1 MMTALLFALLP
12 AAGNFAGGLIAEVLP
27 ASSAWRNWTLH
38 AAVGVVLAVVSVEI
52 IPEALTTLAGWQIA
66 VAFVAGGLFYL
77 AIDAIVASGASAN
90 RSKMWMIYIAVA
102 ADLLGDGLMIGTSST
117 LTADLALV
125 LAIGQVLADVPE
137 GAASILTFRANDI
150 NRRRRL
156 LLSASFAIPTLAGAA
171 LSYALLRDRPE
182 SWQLMGLV
190 GTAGLFSVAVI
201 EDMISDAHE
210 AEPDNRRSTVALLA
224 GFAAFVLGVSRTR
237 LTNRSF
243 ARRLGDRIEA
253 TSAGYSNTVGTCSK
267 EGREATE
274 REKPSELR
282 SSATGSSAHS
292 SRSATSHAGRPDRSC
307 GNAPSHR
314 SPGTRSETRIAAIA
328 ELAAG
333 LWLTLRR

>member
-1 MMTALLFALLP
+1 MTTALLFALLP
-12 AAGNFAGGLIAEVLP
+12 AAGNFVGGLIAEVLP

-66 VAFVAGGLFYL
+66 VAFGAGGLFYL
-77 AIDAIVASGASAN
+77 GIDAVVASRATAQ

-102 ADLLGDGLMIGTSST
+102 ADLFGDGLMIGTSST

-156 LLSASFAIPTLAGAA
+156 LLSASFVIPALAGAA
-171 LSYALLRDRPE
+171 LSYALLRGRPE

-210 AEPDNRRSTVALLA
+210 AEPDNRTSTVALLA
-224 GFAAFVLGVSRTR
+224 GFAAFVLV
-237 LTNRSF
+237 
-243 ARRLGDRIEA
+243 
-253 TSAGYSNTVGTCSK
+253 SAGLG
-267 EGREATE
+267 
-274 REKPSELR
+274 
-282 SSATGSSAHS
+282 
-292 SRSATSHAGRPDRSC
+292 
-307 GNAPSHR
+307 
-314 SPGTRSETRIAAIA
+314 
-328 ELAAG
+328 
-333 LWLTLRR
+333 

>member
-1 MMTALLFALLP
+1 MTTALLFALLP
-12 AAGNFAGGLIAEVLP
+12 AAGNFVGGLIAEVLP

-66 VAFVAGGLFYL
+66 VAFAAGGLFYL
-77 AIDAIVASGASAN
+77 AIDAIVASRARAN

-102 ADLLGDGLMIGTSST
+102 ADLFGDGLMIGTSST

-156 LLSASFAIPTLAGAA
+156 LLSASFAIPALAGAA

-210 AEPDNRRSTVALLA
+210 AEPDTRTSTLALLA
-224 GFAAFVLGVSRTR
+224 GFAAFVLV
-237 LTNRSF
+237 
-243 ARRLGDRIEA
+243 
-253 TSAGYSNTVGTCSK
+253 SAGLG
-267 EGREATE
+267 
-274 REKPSELR
+274 
-282 SSATGSSAHS
+282 
-292 SRSATSHAGRPDRSC
+292 
-307 GNAPSHR
+307 
-314 SPGTRSETRIAAIA
+314 
-328 ELAAG
+328 
-333 LWLTLRR
+333 